1 MTRPS
6 PVLFS
11 RQVLSDSLQPR
22 GRQHAVS
29 LSFTISRSLPKFML
43 IESVMSSNHLI
54 LCHTLSLLPSLFCSI
69 RVFPNVLAVHI
80 RWPKYWSFRPPAF
93 HQPVR
98 KQLPR
103 LLFDCVAW
111 LVGCDFPSSDQGIQ
125 PGKAQSPNHC
135 TAREFP
141 ESTVHFLRH
150 FREFKVED
158 FLPLF
163 VWRWI

>member
-1 MTRPS
+1 M
-6 PVLFS
+6 F
-11 RQVLSDSLQPR
+11 
-22 GRQHAVS
+22 
-29 LSFTISRSLPKFML
+29 

-54 LCHTLSLLPSLFCSI
+54 LCHTLFLLPSLFRSI

-80 RWPKYWSFRPPAF
+80 RWPKYRSFRPSAF

-111 LVGCDFPSSDQGIQ
+111 LVGCYFPSSDQGIQ

-150 FREFKVED
+150 LREFKVED

-163 VWRWI
+163 VWRWIWGRCIWGRWLQCGVFAALLSQTEETLRGVSSSWVNS